1 MLSGRSLEVA
11 GNSDSRKMIIQRHNP
26 AYRPAYCLYKNMY
39 KKVFLSIVLS
49 LILLFTGCSSKTEKD
64 PEATLESI
72 RNVTVMVNVE
82 GRHAS
87 GIVVANLDDYI
98 LVATVSHLVEG
109 YDQAI
114 ITMPGGETVFGNVVS
129 LDPMKDTSLLQIEKQ
144 YLDENFINNIS
155 VSLLSESTIDMV
167 CVEDKVYLTGSAV
180 GVSSNVTEGIIKSKD
195 YFIPEFDE
203 NLLYI
208 YGDAMAGM
216 SGGGVFTKDGFLI
229 GIIAAG
235 SEASEVLAIPIS
247 EYVYDGG
254 NLYDKN

>member
-1 MLSGRSLEVA
+1 
-11 GNSDSRKMIIQRHNP
+11 MIIQRHNP
-26 AYRPAYCLYKNMY
+26 AYRPAYCLYRIMI
-39 KKVFLSIVLS
+39 KKIIVPIILS
-49 LILLFTGCSSKTEKD
+49 LILLLTGCTTKKEID
-64 PEATLESI
+64 PETILENI
-72 RNVTVMVNVE
+72 RKVTVMVYVE
-82 GRHAS
+82 DSHAS
-87 GIVVANLDDYI
+87 GVIVSNLDDVI
-98 LVATVSHLVEG
+98 LIATVSHLVEG
-109 YDQAI
+109 HDQAI
-114 ITMPGGETVFGNVVS
+114 ITMPGGETVFGNVIC
-129 LDPMKDTSLLQIEKQ
+129 LDPMKDTALLQIEKQ

-167 CVEDKVYLTGSAV
+167 SVEDNVYLTGSAV

-216 SGGGVFTKDGFLI
+216 SGGGVFTKEGFLI

-235 SEASEVLAIPIS
+235 SEASETLAIPIS

-254 NLYDKN
+254 KLYDKN